1 MWASGCVWRTH
12 THTHKCTGSRQQ
24 QKNYDCVIKEEMCS
38 RMLRSTHENQSQSSH
53 VSISFNVVVFFWGMP
68 RSPST
73 CTSTITITV
82 NTNFY
87 QKPIIHSSVTEK
99 MKWWSSNSIRAFFG
113 SHSCSRSQ
121 CQQFIWTCVT
131 RYLYRQKWKTRS
143 LQITPAKKTIPNEIE
158 IDSNGPVSLISIF
171 NFFANGFS
179 LHSMCLGR
187 FFRRLLFT

>member
-1 MWASGCVWRTH
+1 MRENGKSLKALCERVDACDAHTH

-24 QKNYDCVIKEEMCS
+24 QKNFDCVIKEEMCS

-53 VSISFNVVVFFWGMP
+53 VSISFNVVVFFGVCPGAQAHALAQSQSQWT
-68 RSPST
+68 RIST
-73 CTSTITITV
+73 K
-82 NTNFY
+82 
-87 QKPIIHSSVTEK
+87 KPIIHSSVTEK

-143 LQITPAKKTIPNEIE
+143 LQITPAKKPFRMKLK
-158 IDSNGPVSLISIF
+158 LIRMGQF
-171 NFFANGFS
+171 
-179 LHSMCLGR
+179 H
-187 FFRRLLFT
+187 